1 MLPMETQETNVGGT
15 APYELR
21 GVVLLGADGKQL
33 LTTGIARQAAL
44 ASVVINGWHEARRR
58 GRQIFSIEGP
68 EGVLI
73 VVVALPADGATV
85 LVAMEREGR
94 DALFEFVGAVD
105 FAGDILAHFLTN
117 PFEALSVVDRDAIV
131 RYMSPVHERFF
142 GLQPAGG
149 VGRHTTEVIENS
161 GLHRV
166 VETGKAEIG
175 LLHEMR
181 AVTRVV
187 SRHPIR
193 NSNGAIVGAIGQIMF
208 KGPEQLQALSREVSK
223 LKSEVAYYRRELSDL
238 RNRSYSL
245 DQILG
250 DSPAME
256 RLKQQIIK
264 VAPLDVP
271 VLLTGESGTGKEL
284 AAHAI
289 HKLSPRRDDTL
300 VMVNAAALPSTLVES
315 ELFGYEAGSFTGA
328 ERKGR
333 KGKIEQADGGSLFFD
348 EVGDMPADVQVKLL
362 RVLQDGSFQRVGG
375 SEQRRS
381 DFRLISASNR
391 NFEAMIAEG
400 TFRLDLFYRIGGVTV
415 RMPPLRERIEDI
427 PQLAELALKQFAE
440 RHRQRAKKLSDEAY
454 VFLQSQRWPGNVR
467 QLMHTVERAAIFC
480 ESEIVGPAD
489 FGIIDIEPVEAF
501 QMLPGD
507 GGDATAP
514 IARATAG
521 EPMRVSNAVEQVE
534 EQMIRQA
541 MIKLNGNKK
550 RVAAELGIS
559 RSYLYKR
566 LAQIGLGA
574 EAES

>member
-1 MLPMETQETNVGGT
+1 MTSMETQETKPSET
-15 APYELR
+15 LPYELR
-21 GVVLLGADGKQL
+21 GVLVLDPGGKHL
-33 LTTGIARQAAL
+33 AATGIAVQPGLANSIQAAWL
-44 ASVVINGWHEARRR
+44 DARRR
-58 GRQIFSIEGP
+58 KRQLFTVEGP
-68 EGVLI
+68 GGAPI
-73 VVVALPADGATV
+73 IVVALPAADATV

-117 PFEALSVVDRDAIV
+117 PFEALTVVDREGLV

-142 GLQPAGG
+142 GLPTGG
-149 VGRHTTEVIENS
+149 GTGRHTTEVIENS
-161 GLHRV
+161 RLHHV
-166 VETGKAEIG
+166 AASGKAEIG
-175 LLHEMR
+175 LLQEMR
-181 AVTRVV
+181 NVTRVV

-193 NSNGAIVGAIGQIMF
+193 NSGGQTVGAIGQIMF
-208 KGPEQLQALSREVSK
+208 KGPEQLQTLSSEVSK

-238 RNRSYSL
+238 RNRSYGL

-256 RLKQQIIK
+256 FLKQQIVKI
-264 VAPLDVP
+264 APLDVP
-271 VLLTGESGTGKEL
+271 VLITGESGTGKEL

-289 HKLSPRRDDTL
+289 HKLSPRRDETM

-348 EVGDMPADVQVKLL
+348 EVGDMPPDVQVKLL

-375 SEQRRS
+375 SDLRRS

-391 NFEAMIAEG
+391 NFEAMIADG
-400 TFRLDLFYRIGGVTV
+400 TFRLDLFYRIGGVTI
-415 RMPPLRERIEDI
+415 RMPSLRQRLEDI

-440 RHRQRAKKLSDEAY
+440 RHRQRPKMLSDEAC

-467 QLMHTVERAAIFC
+467 QLMHTVERAAIFG
-480 ESEIVGPAD
+480 EGNVLTPAD
-489 FGIIDIEPVEAF
+489 FGIVQSEPAPA
-501 QMLPGD
+501 LR
-507 GGDATAP
+507 GDAGHPAVALAGSVP
-514 IARATAG
+514 G
-521 EPMRVSNAVEQVE
+521 EPMRVSNAVERVE
-534 EQMIRQA
+534 EQLIRQA
-541 MIKLNGNKK
+541 MAAHHGNKK
-550 RVAAELGIS
+550 RVAVELGIS

-566 LAQIGLGA
+566 LAQMGMGV
-574 EAES
+574 ETES